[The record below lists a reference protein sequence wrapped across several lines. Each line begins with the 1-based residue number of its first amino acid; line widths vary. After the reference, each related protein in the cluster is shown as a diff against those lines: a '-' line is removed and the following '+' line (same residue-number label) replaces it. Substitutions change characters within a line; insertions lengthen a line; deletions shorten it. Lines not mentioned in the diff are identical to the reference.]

1 MWETYGLMK
10 LSLLA
15 LALPMFV
22 FAVGCAAGN
31 DDAVSSGE
39 SNLDTSGCSGIDGS
53 QTRGAVT
60 VAASRPPTASCW
72 NVDEAGLTVSYAWTQ
87 KNDAQPNKS
96 PSFYVAL
103 NGGDDFQK
111 AGDVR
116 CEPASGGSGAISMGP
131 DTSGDTYYT
140 CRASKSFAF
149 GKFPELKSAAYDA
162 SGHRTTWDVQVAVAL
177 DDAGNWDSL
186 DGANY
191 RFSF

>member
-1 MWETYGLMK
+1 MK

-15 LALPMFV
+15 LLVSVSVPLLAFG
-22 FAVGCAAGN
+22 AGCAAGN
-31 DDAVSSGE
+31 DDPVSSDE

-53 QTRGAVT
+53 QTQGAVT
-60 VAASRPPTASCW
+60 VAAARPPTASCW
-72 NVDEAGLTVSYAWTQ
+72 NVDESGLTVSYTWTQ

-116 CEPASGGSGAISMGP
+116 CSAASGGIVLGP

-149 GKFPELKSAAYDA
+149 GSFPELKSAAYDA
-162 SGHRTTWDVQVAVAL
+162 SGHRTAWNVQVAVAL
-177 DDAGNWDSL
+177 DDAGNWDSK

-191 RFSF
+191 RFAF